1 MTRMTIIFLCLIL
14 TGCAGGKS
22 AIGEAAR
29 RIRQHATDTRVDL
42 QAATDTGEVG
52 PLATPFIE
60 AASKRQ
66 SLILGETE
74 RVNAGLSKVE
84 DKTPYW
90 LQVLGRAVWAIAALA
105 LLALLI
111 YFLPLIRPVM
121 AGIARLLPTL
131 FGWLIPARVQT
142 EAEMDAKAIAA
153 GEVTEQ
159 HQIRRVETRK
169 QTDPMYRAALK
180 IEQAKIQSPTTT
192 EQVP

>member
-1 MTRMTIIFLCLIL
+1 MTRMAIIFMCLIL
-14 TGCAGGKS
+14 SGCAGGKS
-22 AIGEAAR
+22 VIGEAAR
-29 RIRQHATDTRVDL
+29 RIRAEATATKADL

-52 PLATPFIE
+52 PLASPFIE

-66 SLILGETE
+66 DLILSETE
-74 RVNAGLSKVE
+74 RVNQGLSKVE

-90 LQVLGRAVWAIAALA
+90 LQVVGRAVWGIAALA

-111 YFLPLIRPVM
+111 YFLPLIRPIM
-121 AGIARLLPTL
+121 AGIARALPTL
-131 FGWLIPARVQT
+131 FGWLIPART
-142 EAEMDAKAIAA
+142 RDEAEMDAKAIAA

-180 IEQAKIQSPTTT
+180 IEQAKIQPSTT
-192 EQVP
+192 EQPS